1 MQISLLLMEEIAKL
15 FAIMLMGYAVVKAG
29 LMKSSESKSISVVMV
44 YLVIPCV
51 IIDAFQVDYTADV
64 KKGLLLACVAAV
76 LVHVLFLILTTILKQ
91 ALQLDT
97 IERATVIY
105 SNAGILVIPLV
116 QDLLGQEYVIYS
128 SAYIAVQLILIWTH
142 CKNMLCEE
150 DRLEWK
156 KVFLNVNIIS
166 IIVGVILFVC
176 KIQLPSGMQDVL
188 DMMNNMIGPIGMLL
202 AGMVI
207 ADVPLKTVF
216 TKKRNYVSTVLRLVI
231 YPIFIL
237 ILMKMINTFAGVNDS
252 KQILLT
258 VYIASITPACATVTS
273 MAQLYDKDA
282 AYASSLYVLTT
293 LLSNTQR
300 PANPHLIFC
309 KENGYGFAGLYVLLL
324 VGRFCSLGIVMYKFH
339 ILCCNIQVLTHFFN
353 SRTWVTHFE
362 AQENT
367 FMRFYRIFVD
377 HFIGKRVTTVNS
389 KTLQ

>member
-64 KKGLLLACVAAV
+64 KKGLFLACAAAV

-91 ALQLDT
+91 VLQLDT

-142 CKNMLCEE
+142 CKNMICEE

-166 IIVGVILFVC
+166 IIVGAILFIC
-176 KIQLPSGMQDVL
+176 KIQLPSGVQDVL

-216 TKKRNYVSTVLRLVI
+216 TKKRNYVSTVLRLII

-293 LLSNTQR
+293 LLSIVTM
-300 PANPHLIFC
+300 P
-309 KENGYGFAGLYVLLL
+309 VM
-324 VGRFCSLGIVMYKFH
+324 VGMY
-339 ILCCNIQVLTHFFN
+339 
-353 SRTWVTHFE
+353 E
-362 AQENT
+362 
-367 FMRFYRIFVD
+367 MFV
-377 HFIGKRVTTVNS
+377 
-389 KTLQ
+389 

>member
-64 KKGLLLACVAAV
+64 KKGLLLACAAAV

-91 ALQLDT
+91 VLQLDT

-156 KVFLNVNIIS
+156 KVFLNV
-166 IIVGVILFVC
+166 IIVGAILFIC
-176 KIQLPSGMQDVL
+176 KIQLPSGVQDVL

-237 ILMKMINTFAGVNDS
+237 ILMKVIYTFAGLNDS

-293 LLSNTQR
+293 LLSIVTM
-300 PANPHLIFC
+300 P
-309 KENGYGFAGLYVLLL
+309 VM
-324 VGRFCSLGIVMYKFH
+324 VGMY
-339 ILCCNIQVLTHFFN
+339 
-353 SRTWVTHFE
+353 E
-362 AQENT
+362 
-367 FMRFYRIFVD
+367 MFV
-377 HFIGKRVTTVNS
+377 
-389 KTLQ
+389 

>member
-64 KKGLLLACVAAV
+64 KKGLLLACAAAV

-91 ALQLDT
+91 VLRLDT

-166 IIVGVILFVC
+166 IIVGAILFIC
-176 KIQLPSGMQDVL
+176 KIQLPSGVQDVL

-207 ADVPLKTVF
+207 ADVPFKTVF

-237 ILMKMINTFAGVNDS
+237 ILMKVIYTLAGLNDS

-293 LLSNTQR
+293 LLSIVTM
-300 PANPHLIFC
+300 P
-309 KENGYGFAGLYVLLL
+309 VM
-324 VGRFCSLGIVMYKFH
+324 VGMY
-339 ILCCNIQVLTHFFN
+339 
-353 SRTWVTHFE
+353 E
-362 AQENT
+362 
-367 FMRFYRIFVD
+367 MFV
-377 HFIGKRVTTVNS
+377 
-389 KTLQ
+389 